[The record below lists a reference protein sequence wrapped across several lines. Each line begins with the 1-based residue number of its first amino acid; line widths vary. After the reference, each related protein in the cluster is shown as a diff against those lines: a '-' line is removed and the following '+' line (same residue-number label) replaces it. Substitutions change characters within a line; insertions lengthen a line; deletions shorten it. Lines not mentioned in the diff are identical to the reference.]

1 MGMYL
6 VFSFGSVDIRFV
18 PDYYVLS
25 TSHWILYPWSRY
37 ESARLL
43 WRQMSAQVPSEDL
56 LSQLSSLLGLDEEKI
71 RRVVLGA
78 QQPG

>member
-1 MGMYL
+1 
-6 VFSFGSVDIRFV
+6 
-18 PDYYVLS
+18 
-25 TSHWILYPWSRY
+25 
-37 ESARLL
+37 
-43 WRQMSAQVPSEDL
+43 MSAQVPSEDL